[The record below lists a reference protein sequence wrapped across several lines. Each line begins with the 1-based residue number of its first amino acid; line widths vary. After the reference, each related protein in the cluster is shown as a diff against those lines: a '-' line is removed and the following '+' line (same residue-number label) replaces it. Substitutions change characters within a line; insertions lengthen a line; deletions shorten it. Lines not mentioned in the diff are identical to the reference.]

1 MSQKLVSG
9 LAISIYGQSL
19 SLFFPSQT
27 AIDLDQHALTDIALF
42 PDNALESLGEII
54 RKCFVKLAIPTQSLY
69 QLLVLLGKKIWREQ
83 NYRHLAHHISP
94 HHALGISTHQSVGM
108 SNLQVNGDSALI
120 GNSALRAHV
129 ARAVGIEL
137 AHSEGQ
143 YWIPFPWD
151 MRKVYDSI
159 KAHLLIPQLVARG
172 YPLEVMVLGSLTHIS
187 PRCLQVGNGYSDI
200 ITVCA
205 SSILAGCLY
214 FGVCGSWIGL
224 RRTH

>member
-1 MSQKLVSG
+1 MRLVS
-9 LAISIYGQSL
+9 A
-19 SLFFPSQT
+19 
-27 AIDLDQHALTDIALF
+27 
-42 PDNALESLGEII
+42 
-54 RKCFVKLAIPTQSLY
+54 
-69 QLLVLLGKKIWREQ
+69 
-83 NYRHLAHHISP
+83 HISQWDVKF
-94 HHALGISTHQSVGM
+94 AGKW
-108 SNLQVNGDSALI
+108 DSALI

-143 YWIPFPWD
+143 YWIHFPWD
-151 MRKVYDSI
+151 MRKVYVSI

-172 YPLEVMVLGSLTHIS
+172 YPLEVLVLGSLTHKS

-200 ITVCA
+200 ITGCA
-205 SSILAGCLY
+205 SSILEGCLH